1 MTEHMYSESGAYAIT
16 ASFWNADCGLIT
28 ITTEFYV
35 EGCGDVMPEG
45 CYDDNGTF
53 YLIGEELFVAECEF
67 YFCEGGNNWSALQE
81 IPGCGNDCEF
91 EIVATQ
97 QDTQMVVI
105 GYLRLHQRIRSQIFS
120 GILEMENLVLRNHD
134 RAYVFRKWSVRYYCF
149 ILER

>member
-1 MTEHMYSESGAYAIT
+1 MVVIGYLRLHQRIRSQIFSGILEMENLVLGGIMTEHMYSESGAYAIT

-97 QDTQMVVI
+97 QD
-105 GYLRLHQRIRSQIFS
+105 GP
-120 GILEMENLVLRNHD
+120 
-134 RAYVFRKWSVRYYCF
+134 KW
-149 ILER
+149 L